1 MPRIHFGIILALIFN
16 VLSATYLGGIQLDFN
31 KIILRQENNIAILSI
46 NRMDVL
52 NAIDTDV
59 LLELNKAVDYISENE
74 NINVLIVTGDGEA
87 FSSGADISQM
97 INYSPEQGRRF
108 IKRGQDVFRKLEVL
122 EKPIIAAVNGF
133 ALGGGC
139 ELAISCDIRIACEDA
154 KFGYP
159 EVNLG
164 IIPGFGGTQRLAR
177 LVGRGKAKE
186 LIYTGEM
193 INAKEAEKIGLV
205 EKVVPRG
212 KLLDEALTIARKIAS
227 KGQIAIKYAKAVMNI
242 GIETDIDTAFEVE
255 RDAIGLCFASDEQK
269 IRMAD
274 FLGVY

>member
-1 MPRIHFGIILALIFN
+1 MN
-16 VLSATYLGGIQLDFN
+16 FN

-59 LLELNKAVDYISENE
+59 LLELNKAMDYISEND
-74 NINVLIVTGDGEA
+74 NINVLIVTGNGEA

-97 INYSPEQGRRF
+97 INYSPEQGRSF
-108 IKRGQDVFRKLEVL
+108 IKKGQDLFRKIEVL

-139 ELAISCDIRIACEDA
+139 ELAMSCDIRIAGEDA

-193 INAKEAEKIGLV
+193 IDAKEAEKIGLV
-205 EKVVPRG
+205 EKVVPREN
-212 KLLDEALTIARKIAS
+212 LLEEALTIARKIAS

-242 GIETDIDTAFEVE
+242 GIETDIDTALEIE
-255 RDAIGLCFASDEQK
+255 RDAIGLCFASEEQK
-269 IRMAD
+269 IRMAN
-274 FLGVY
+274 FLGMY